1 MILHYRLGNG
11 MKGTWVSLVS
21 VLLLTTVSESM
32 IISKTFFKCKYGT
45 ERYTMKM

>member
-32 IISKTFFKCKYGT
+32 IISKTFLNVNMGQKDIQ
-45 ERYTMKM
+45 

>member
-32 IISKTFFKCKYGT
+32 IISKIFFNVNMGQKDIQ
-45 ERYTMKM
+45 